1 MLKRILLLTVGLGC
15 ILGQNQFS
23 ISQEVDGAA
32 GSPVSSIKVPEW
44 VEFQSTQERLVE
56 QNTRILGDLTEVRNN
71 IRQININLLSWQD
84 AVQEAVAGKDVTCDI
99 GKTKYDPR
107 VEWTVIA
114 LAFVGVYL
122 SLGKIGSIFKRD
134 TTKKT
139 TK

>member
-1 MLKRILLLTVGLGC
+1 MLKRILLCTIGCGLM
-15 ILGQNQFS
+15 LAPQSS

-44 VEFQSTQERLVE
+44 VEFQSTQEKLVE
-56 QNTRILGDLTEVRNN
+56 QNTRILGDLAEVRNN
-71 IRQININLLSWQD
+71 ISQININLLSWQD

-114 LAFVGVYL
+114 LALLGVYL
-122 SLGKIGSIFKRD
+122 GLGKISSRFSKD
-134 TTKKT
+134 KTVKK
-139 TK
+139 

>member
-1 MLKRILLLTVGLGC
+1 MLKRILLYTIGCGLM
-15 ILGQNQFS
+15 LAPQSS

-44 VEFQSTQERLVE
+44 VDFQNTQEKIVE
-56 QNTRILGDLTEVRNN
+56 QNTRILGDLAEVSNN

-114 LAFVGVYL
+114 LALLGVYL
-122 SLGKIGSIFKRD
+122 GLGKISSRFSKD
-134 TTKKT
+134 KTVKK
-139 TK
+139 

>member
-15 ILGQNQFS
+15 ILGQNQSS
-23 ISQEVDGAA
+23 ISQEVDGVA
-32 GSPVSSIKVPEW
+32 GSASIKVPEW
-44 VEFQSTQERLVE
+44 VDFQNTQEKIVE
-56 QNTRILGDLTEVRNN
+56 QNTRILGDLAEVRNN

-134 TTKKT
+134 TTKKA